1 MQNHE
6 ESLEAQESS
15 NAPKKNNE
23 KSNDSAKIRVNQ
35 INATTLAYL
44 GDSVFEVYIREHLI
58 NNGIYKVDRLH
69 KAATKYVSAKAQ
81 SMIISKLREEKF
93 LTDEEEVVY
102 KRGKNRHTNTLP
114 KNTSLMTYKEAT
126 GFEALIGYLYMLRK
140 NDRVIE
146 IINEAIE
153 IVG

>member
-6 ESLEAQESS
+6 ELLEVQESS

-35 INATTLAYL
+35 INATALAYL

-69 KAATKYVSAKAQ
+69 NKIRICKGTVDDN
-81 SMIISKLREEKF
+81 I
-93 LTDEEEVVY
+93 
-102 KRGKNRHTNTLP
+102 
-114 KNTSLMTYKEAT
+114 EA
-126 GFEALIGYLYMLRK
+126 ERRK
-140 NDRVIE
+140 VFDR
-146 IINEAIE
+146 
-153 IVG
+153 

>member
-6 ESLEAQESS
+6 ELLEVQESS

-69 KAATKYVSAKAQ
+69 NAATKYVSAKAQ

-93 LTDEEEVVY
+93 LTDEEEGVY